1 MNCYD
6 CNLSGDTTP
15 AIAVCHDC
23 GAGVCPDHAI
33 SGQHTLTAVRATN
46 WQTPVDPH
54 SAGSGARSVPPPSTQ
69 PTSYRRPGETTTRS
83 APPSTPIPSLL

>member
-1 MNCYD
+1 MNCFD

-46 WQTPVDPH
+46 WQTPVDPSQRRIWCQTCAAAINAANEL
-54 SAGSGARSVPPPSTQ
+54 SAARRDDQTVSASTGPRQ
-69 PTSYRRPGETTTRS
+69 
-83 APPSTPIPSLL
+83 